1 MKTKQE
7 PDFLSVEQKLDCYI
21 SIGKE
26 LGVKGNFAQA
36 ERTLKTAISM
46 AERESGKDNIIV
58 GYVLIELCDLYEK
71 EGMEKD
77 AQKAWKRLSLILEK
91 YSDWIDLKRVRK

>member
-7 PDFLSVEQKLDCYI
+7 PDFLSLEQKLNCYI

-26 LGVKGNFAQA
+26 LGVMGNFAQA
-36 ERTLKTAISM
+36 EKTLKTAIAM

-58 GYVLIELCDLYEK
+58 GCVLIELCDLYEK
-71 EGMEKD
+71 QGMEKD